1 MRIIAGSKKG
11 MNLFSPKGDTS
22 RPITDRIKESLFNVL
37 FNYDLPVDKVVADV
51 FSGVG
56 SMGLEALS
64 RGAKSV
70 TFVEKDPRI
79 IAVLRQNIEK
89 AGFREKSRIVKA
101 NAFAVGASA
110 AAGQFY
116 DLVFVDPPYPLTQNV
131 DLKSPLAGLLA
142 VLEQQLSSDGLVM
155 VRTDGRTELLERYG
169 RFEVFDKR
177 HWGTMIINLL
187 RLKTDD
193 KQTDSDKDNR
203 EIAK

>member
-11 MNLFSPKGDTS
+11 MNLFSPTGDTS

-37 FNYDLPVDKVVADV
+37 FNYDLPADKVVADI

-56 SMGLEALS
+56 SMGIEALS
-64 RGAKSV
+64 RGAKFA

-79 IAVLRQNIEK
+79 IAVLKQNIEK
-89 AGFREKSRIVKA
+89 AGFRERSRIVRA
-101 NAFAVGASA
+101 NAFAVGAA
-110 AAGQFY
+110 AAGQFC

-131 DLKSPLAGLLA
+131 DLKSPLAGLLG
-142 VLEQQLSSDGLVM
+142 VLEQQLTSDGLV
-155 VRTDGRTELLERYG
+155 VIRTDGRTELLDRYG
-169 RFEVFDKR
+169 KFEVFDRR
-177 HWGTMIINLL
+177 HWGSMIINLL

-203 EIAK
+203 DVAQ